1 MQVDGNRFRRSRF
14 ALFLQ
19 LVDTVARKEGPVR
32 ILDIGGRASYW
43 EALRPLWRGRD
54 FDITLVN
61 VEPLDES
68 LPGYRCHQGN
78 ACAMP
83 EFPDMHFDI
92 VHSNSVIEHVGR
104 WQDMQTMARE
114 VRRLAPGYYVQ
125 TPDFAFPVEP
135 HFRTPFFH
143 WLPETMRAS
152 LLTGRSLGFRSA
164 GHFAQAMEQ
173 VQDVN
178 LLSLRQM
185 KTLFPDARIRRERL
199 LLLPK
204 SLIAIRDRP
213 AV

>member
-1 MQVDGNRFRRSRF
+1 MQVDGNRFRRGRF
-14 ALFLQ
+14 ALFLR
-19 LVDTVARKEGPVR
+19 LADSIAPKDGPVR

-43 EALRPLWRGRD
+43 EALRPLWHGRD

-68 LPGYRCHQGN
+68 LPGYHCHQGN

-104 WQDMQTMARE
+104 WQNMQAMAGE
-114 VRRLAPGYYVQ
+114 VRRLAPAYYVQ

-143 WLPETMRAS
+143 WLPEAMRAS
-152 LLTGRSLGFRSA
+152 LLARRKLGFRSA
-164 GHFAQAMEQ
+164 SNYAEAMEQ

-178 LLSLRQM
+178 LLGRRQM
-185 KTLFPDARIRRERL
+185 ETLFPDARIQSERF

-204 SLIAIRDRP
+204 SLIAIRERP
-213 AV
+213 AA